1 MKEKILI
8 TGLLLLVLLT
18 GCATGPKTKGQIS
31 VYTRDASSGT
41 RSAFFEFIKIDVTT
55 PLTTS
60 AIEVSSSGDMADKV
74 ANDENGIGYTTLNSA
89 TTNAKLYPLSYNGV
103 VASVTT
109 VLNGTYGMIR
119 PFNLVTRASG
129 DFASPQQEAVVLAFS
144 DYLMNSK
151 EGREVVFAAEGI
163 IDVAAGKA
171 WDSLKANHPILKT
184 DLSKYTIKTGGS
196 TSVDKTLKAALQSF
210 AALTGVKFE
219 MNQTGS
225 SDGYKRTLG
234 SDKDSVYGV
243 DIGFASREFT
253 SAELVSKGAVSGAY
267 CTDAVVVIVNKVND
281 RLKDANQDL
290 LNRIYSGSVSQWEKV
305 SK

>member
-1 MKEKILI
+1 MKKKFLI
-8 TGLLLLVLLT
+8 SGLLLLALLA

-41 RSAFFEFIKIDVTT
+41 RSAFFEFIGINTTT
-55 PLTTS
+55 PLTAS

-89 TTNAKLYPLSYNGV
+89 TTNPKLLPLSYNGV

-129 DFASPQQEAVVLAFS
+129 DFASPQQEAVVLAFV

-163 IDVAAGKA
+163 INVAAGTA
-171 WDSLKANHPILKT
+171 WDTLKVNHPILST
-184 DLSKYTIKTGGS
+184 DLSKITIKTGGS
-196 TSVDKTLKAALQSF
+196 TSVDKTLTVALQSF
-210 AALTGVKFE
+210 SALTGVKFE

-243 DIGFASREFT
+243 DIGFASRDFT
-253 SAELVSKGAVSGAY
+253 STEVVSKGAVSGAY
-267 CTDAVVVIVNKVND
+267 CTDAVVVVVNKAND
-281 RLKDANQDL
+281 RLKDANKAL
-290 LNRIYSGSVSQWEKV
+290 LNQIYSGSVNTWEKV
-305 SK
+305 TK